1 MTTELAAQALAVACL
16 AVAAAIDVRT
26 RRIPNALV
34 LAALVLAVAARPEPS
49 TFGGALLA
57 PLPLLALAAAR
68 LAGMGAAKIA
78 APIGALLGLA
88 TVPSRWAWALLGAA
102 VTLTASGVRGRRA
115 TEAPPLAPALL
126 VAWAVLAAMG

>member
-1 MTTELAAQALAVACL
+1 MLAAQALAVACL

-34 LAALVLAVAARPEPS
+34 LAALLLAVAARPEPS

-68 LAGMGAAKIA
+68 LAGMGDAKMA
-78 APIGALLGLA
+78 APIGALIGLA
-88 TVPSRWAWALLGAA
+88 SVPWWWAWALLGAA
-102 VTLTASGVRGRRA
+102 VTLTASILRGRR
-115 TEAPPLAPALL
+115 TSDAPPLAPALL
-126 VAWAVLAAMG
+126 LAWVVVVAMR